1 MLILWK
7 EITVEDWA
15 HFNNLID
22 GFNNND
28 WVFRGQSN
36 AQWSLVSS
44 LHRECKDVNPNI
56 NNEGC
61 VQIEEKTL
69 IEFRSSYKL
78 YSKHQITEV
87 VNSDLVSDW
96 LEEKLSVLS
105 IMQHYGAPT
114 RLLDWTYS
122 PYIAGFFAL
131 DGARDNFCIYALNL
145 KCINAQNNKT
155 SNSYVGEKNR
165 IFYTRERKPILPFLY
180 PYDPLEKNQR
190 LRIQQGLFLVPSL
203 INVTFD
209 KILEEYGIEN
219 GELDGEVVATKLI
232 FEKKNLEYW
241 WAKLIQ
247 MNITHE
253 TIYPGLEGFC
263 KSLKLNVFK

>member
-1 MLILWK
+1 MWK
-7 EITVEDWA
+7 EITVEDWT

-22 GFNNND
+22 DFNNND

-36 AQWSLVSS
+36 MQWSLVSS
-44 LHRECKDVNPNI
+44 LHRECKGVNPNI
-56 NNEGC
+56 NNESC

-69 IEFRSSYKL
+69 KEFRSSYKL
-78 YSKHQITEV
+78 YSKHQIPEV
-87 VNSDLVSDW
+87 VNSDLVDDW
-96 LEEKLSVLS
+96 LEEKLNVLS
-105 IMQHYGAPT
+105 TMQHYGAPT

-145 KCINAQNNKT
+145 KCINAHNQKSPNGD
-155 SNSYVGEKNR
+155 VGERNR
-165 IFYTRERKPILPFLY
+165 IFYSRERKPIQPFLY
-180 PYDPLEKNQR
+180 PYDPFEKNQR

-209 KILEEYGIEN
+209 EILEEYGIEN
-219 GELDGEVVATKLI
+219 GELNGEVVATKLV
-232 FEKKNLEYW
+232 FEKENLEYW